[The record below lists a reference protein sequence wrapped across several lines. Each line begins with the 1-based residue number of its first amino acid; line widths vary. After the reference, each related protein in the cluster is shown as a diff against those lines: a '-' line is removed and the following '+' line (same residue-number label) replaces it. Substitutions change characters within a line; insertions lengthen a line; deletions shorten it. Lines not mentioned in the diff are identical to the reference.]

1 MAELQR
7 MIMKV
12 RQKKRAVA
20 LSHVMTRSGI
30 PYRQDAKK
38 RAIALATYADSAN
51 LKESQPTGKPNGVLS
66 GTRTQTK

>member
-51 LKESQPTGKPNGVLS
+51 LKRERTS
-66 GTRTQTK
+66 GEAKRQVAF